1 MLHMK
6 VEVRATNTD
15 EYDAVSGPLKLFET
29 KLITKILHGCVL
41 DSLSVSPRL
50 WTHGQPP
57 SLPHDS
63 MSNTNTRNT
72 AVNSKK
78 TDKAMES

>member
-6 VEVRATNTD
+6 VEVRATDRD

-41 DSLSVSPRL
+41 DSLGVSRPWSAAL
-50 WTHGQPP
+50 TA
-57 SLPHDS
+57 L
-63 MSNTNTRNT
+63 MSYTNTRNT

-78 TDKAMES
+78 MDKAMES

>member
-6 VEVRATNTD
+6 VEVLATYSD
-15 EYDAVSGPLKLFET
+15 EYDAVSGPLEFFDT
-29 KLITKILHGCVL
+29 RLITKILHGCVL

-57 SLPHDS
+57 SLPP
-63 MSNTNTRNT
+63 
-72 AVNSKK
+72 
-78 TDKAMES
+78 

>member
-6 VEVRATNTD
+6 VEVRATNAD

-41 DSLSVSPRL
+41 DSLGVSRPWSAAL
-50 WTHGQPP
+50 TA
-57 SLPHDS
+57 L
-63 MSNTNTRNT
+63 MSYTNTRNT

-78 TDKAMES
+78 MDTAME